1 MTRRLSFPMC
11 VALVLVA
18 SPVLAQGLY
27 VGGGLGRSS
36 FGTEFGV
43 TGQPTQVDETA
54 RGWQLF
60 GVISSQFFGVEGGYR
75 DFGTFKANRQNFR
88 SDSTAWDFAGFGRV
102 RVPILDA
109 FAKAGAMWWKRN
121 TSVGSFNE
129 ETKGTDFF
137 WGVGL
142 GVHLG
147 PFGARV
153 EWEWVKLPEPDK
165 LSMVSVSGTLGF

>member
-1 MTRRLSFPMC
+1 MESAVSF
-11 VALVLVA
+11 L
-18 SPVLAQGLY
+18 
-27 VGGGLGRSS
+27 GG
-36 FGTEFGV
+36 
-43 TGQPTQVDETA
+43 
-54 RGWQLF
+54 
-60 GVISSQFFGVEGGYR
+60 EGGYR
-75 DFGTFKANRQNFR
+75 DFVTFKANRQNFR
-88 SDSTAWDFAGFGRV
+88 SDSTAWDFAAFGRL

-137 WGVGL
+137 WGVGV

-165 LSMVSVSGTLGF
+165 LSMVSVSSGSSGTCRAFRPWGMRRQAVR